1 MAVINLRKF
10 YPWYT
15 RDEFIEVS
23 DEVAAV
29 LADSIRLECNYAER
43 VRSNKAYYSLDI
55 EDGIENEAS
64 YINMTPHEIYEHE
77 LLRCR
82 LCQALNSLPAPMGRR
97 VEAYYLLGMSKADI
111 ARAEGVWENS
121 VRTSIRRGIRAMKK
135 YFKKF

>member
-1 MAVINLRKF
+1 MAVINLRKY

-43 VRSNKAYYSLDI
+43 VRQNKAYFSLNAG
-55 EDGIENEAS
+55 DGIEREAC

-82 LCQALNSLPAPMGRR
+82 LCQALNSLPASMGRR
-97 VEAYYLLGMSKADI
+97 VEAYYLFGMSKADI
-111 ARAEGVWENS
+111 ARAEGVWENA
-121 VRTSIRRGIRAMKK
+121 VRYSIRRGIRAMKK
-135 YFKKF
+135 YFEKF